1 EIEVQDV
8 PDVDVGNTQAHR
20 CQLAEEGDRVEH
32 DGVDT
37 CPLQYGGEILQL
49 HTDELGI
56 QFPTR
61 ITDHVEAVASPDFPP
76 KFGQGACGKLPFAE
90 RYEPEA
96 GGPNEGFAIRDAEK
110 HRFMS
115 ARLHPTCECSHRVH
129 VPRERHAHEAKL
141 HTFSPQISR
150 RPWWRPWWPPLFS
163 PLRPWIRR
171 SPREVTRRRIAG

>member
-1 EIEVQDV
+1 
-8 PDVDVGNTQAHR
+8 R
-20 CQLAEEGDRVEH
+20 
-32 DGVDT
+32 
-37 CPLQYGGEILQL
+37 
-49 HTDELGI
+49 
-56 QFPTR
+56 
-61 ITDHVEAVASPDFPP
+61 
-76 KFGQGACGKLPFAE
+76 ACGKLPFAE

-129 VPRERHAHEAKL
+129 VPREGHAHEAKL

-171 SPREVTRRRIAG
+171 SRREVTRRRTAGACSASDRNQLRGSVIPGLRPSGGAQRAPQVHVRSMGALPHHRGSRSEHCGRLLDAELLL